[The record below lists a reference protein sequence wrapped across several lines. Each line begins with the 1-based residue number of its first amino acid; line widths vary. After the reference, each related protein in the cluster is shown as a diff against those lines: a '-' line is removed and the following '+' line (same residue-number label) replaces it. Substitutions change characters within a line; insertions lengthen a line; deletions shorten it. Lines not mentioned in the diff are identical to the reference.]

1 MPTQHITRTTR
12 RSGLV
17 VALAL
22 TATLATAGTAYAHAE
37 VTADKPQAL
46 AEDVTLSFISEAESS
61 SAGFTQ
67 LRVVLPQGI
76 APDDVSLT
84 DGPKGWKLKTVQDGY
99 TVEGPALPAG
109 TDAEHKIK
117 VRQLPESSEIAFKTV
132 ETYSDGEVSR
142 WIEVPSGGEEPQQ
155 PAPVLKLKAAAPGAA
170 PASPS
175 PATSAPPS
183 ATEAAPSSTETP
195 DPKNSAQE
203 NSARE
208 NTAQENSAQESDDSS
223 PVPLIGVGVAV
234 LLGLGAGGWWWL
246 ARRQK
251 TAGGS

>member
-12 RSGLV
+12 RFGLV
-17 VALAL
+17 AALAL
-22 TATLATAGTAYAHAE
+22 TAALTATLTTAGTAYAHAE

-76 APDDVSLT
+76 APDDVSLA
-84 DGPKGWKLKTVQDGY
+84 DGPEGWKLKTVQDGY

-117 VRQLPESSEIAFKTV
+117 VRQLPESNEIAFKTV

-142 WIEVPSGGEEPQQ
+142 WIEIPSGAEEPQQ

-170 PASPS
+170 PTSPS

-183 ATEAAPSSTETP
+183 ATDSAPSSTETP
-195 DPKNSAQE
+195 GPKDTAQ
-203 NSARE
+203 E
-208 NTAQENSAQESDDSS
+208 NTAQEDTAQEDDGSL

-234 LLGLGAGGWWWL
+234 LLGLGAGGWWL

-251 TAGGS
+251 TNSP